1 MPQLHKLYPYTRIL
15 RHNAARGSPTVG
27 RCNCVT
33 IIAYQNWRSDAE
45 ARGGGE
51 SRRHET
57 HRPETVRDRKIG
69 CGPGWMQ
76 RRKGKCFGH
85 VCNTVLDRQART
97 VRYPLTS
104 RANIGR
110 SVHFRHAL
118 ECSAPRANFF
128 AVTRDATVPNRVA
141 FTESLL

>member
-15 RHNAARGSPTVG
+15 RHNAARGSTTVG

-45 ARGGGE
+45 ARCGGE

-57 HRPETVRDRKIG
+57 HRPETARLDVGLGG
-69 CGPGWMQ
+69 CNVGRVNVSAMSVTLSWID
-76 RRKGKCFGH
+76 K
-85 VCNTVLDRQART
+85 L

-110 SVHFRHAL
+110 NVHFRDAL
-118 ECSAPRANFF
+118 ECSAPRANFL
-128 AVTRDATVPNRVA
+128 P
-141 FTESLL
+141 